1 MEVTMTRDDD
11 ESRQILS
18 NFEDH
23 ALFLVLLGGQYSYS
37 AFFNEEIPA
46 KILIDTE
53 AITE

>member
-1 MEVTMTRDDD
+1 MEVTMTRDDG
-11 ESRQILS
+11 ENLQILS
-18 NFEDH
+18 NFKDH

-46 KILIDTE
+46 IILIDTE